1 MSLPVGM
8 RCPRNTSATKLFGP
22 PLLYFGPHRGMPSS
36 KRHTASG
43 KIMIAGQLALIV
55 AAVFA
60 GRGSLRQHRRTAR
73 AVRARRPIFAHRMEA
88 RIQTRLRDASA
99 ARGGGVS
106 LGAIGVL
113 ADRRL
118 AVATRSSRP
127 GLELAIYP
135 PRHHA
140 DQHQAKSADPA
151 IADHDIRKL
160 IEKWR
165 HCMVFAPRS
174 ALLQH
179 CCFCGRRCAS
189 SKPLCLERA
198 LRLKGRPAKAS
209 PKVGF
214 KPMHFRPTPL
224 QRLHKASSADWE
236 EGVAIR
242 LTSISPTMIESSH
255 LSPSSATALR
265 SSRRIS
271 RVCLPAPTKLIL
283 EGLTKMPGFL
293 GLDLGDCDAVQ
304 AEVNQVTSV
313 CS

>member
-1 MSLPVGM
+1 M
-8 RCPRNTSATKLFGP
+8 
-22 PLLYFGPHRGMPSS
+22 
-36 KRHTASG
+36 
-43 KIMIAGQLALIV
+43 
-55 AAVFA
+55 
-60 GRGSLRQHRRTAR
+60 
-73 AVRARRPIFAHRMEA
+73 
-88 RIQTRLRDASA
+88 
-99 ARGGGVS
+99 
-106 LGAIGVL
+106 
-113 ADRRL
+113 
-118 AVATRSSRP
+118 
-127 GLELAIYP
+127 
-135 PRHHA
+135 
-140 DQHQAKSADPA
+140 SADPA
-151 IADHDIRKL
+151 ITGLDIRKL
-160 IEKWR
+160 VEKWR

-179 CCFCGRRCAS
+179 CCSCGRRRAS

-242 LTSISPTMIESSH
+242 LTSISPMMIESSH
-255 LSPSSATALR
+255 LFPPQRLPFARLEGSLACAL
-265 SSRRIS
+265 
-271 RVCLPAPTKLIL
+271 LPTKLIL

>member
-1 MSLPVGM
+1 MPT
-8 RCPRNTSATKLFGP
+8 NTKL
-22 PLLYFGPHRGMPSS
+22 M
-36 KRHTASG
+36 
-43 KIMIAGQLALIV
+43 
-55 AAVFA
+55 
-60 GRGSLRQHRRTAR
+60 
-73 AVRARRPIFAHRMEA
+73 
-88 RIQTRLRDASA
+88 
-99 ARGGGVS
+99 
-106 LGAIGVL
+106 
-113 ADRRL
+113 
-118 AVATRSSRP
+118 
-127 GLELAIYP
+127 
-135 PRHHA
+135 
-140 DQHQAKSADPA
+140 SADPA
-151 IADHDIRKL
+151 IAGLDIRKL

-165 HCMVFAPRS
+165 HCMLFAPRS

-209 PKVGF
+209 ANVGF

-224 QRLHKASSADWE
+224 QRLHEASSADWE

-242 LTSISPTMIESSH
+242 LTSISPMMIESSH

-265 SSRRIS
+265 SSRTIS
-271 RVCLPAPTKLIL
+271 RVRLPAPTKLIL

-304 AEVNQVTSV
+304 GEVNQVTSV